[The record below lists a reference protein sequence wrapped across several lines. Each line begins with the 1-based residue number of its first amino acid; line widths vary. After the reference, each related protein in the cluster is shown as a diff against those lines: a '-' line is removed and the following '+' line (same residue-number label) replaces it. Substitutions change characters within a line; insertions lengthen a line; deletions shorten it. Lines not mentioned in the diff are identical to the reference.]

1 MAPQKLAKRNLAI
14 SEKELTLWP
23 VCSKMEKVPD
33 SYVSLSLAQSEFGI
47 SLKVGIF

>member
-1 MAPQKLAKRNLAI
+1 MAPQKLAKRNLAK

-23 VCSKMEKVPD
+23 VCFKMEKVPD

-47 SLKVGIF
+47 SLKVCIF